1 MSIGEL
7 NEGLPTHG
15 DQIPFITAKGFAGEL
30 LLNRLEECNR
40 LLLCRLL
47 KFCHLCDVDIPEQ
60 RSRRYSICGVERKGD
75 ALRRG
80 CRSWPPQFLPSMI
93 PCFLP
98 LIHLLRPP
106 FRCLNLTPAD
116 LLIHSTRAPQFVEHD
131 DVAGSSAPRFVVEDF

>member
-7 NEGLPTHG
+7 NKGLPTHG

-75 ALRRG
+75 ASRRG
-80 CRSWPPQFLPSMI
+80 CRSWPSQFLPSMI
-93 PCFLP
+93 YANRVSYHLSIYCGRHSDVSILR
-98 LIHLLRPP
+98 LLVSSSIARGLHNLSSMMMLLDLLR
-106 FRCLNLTPAD
+106 RGL
-116 LLIHSTRAPQFVEHD
+116 
-131 DVAGSSAPRFVVEDF
+131 